1 MSSRSKILMAMF
13 FALDL
18 SLKHDSLCQLGPSPI
33 SPHGPAIGKATFQ
46 MMGVFAERSMIERV
60 RAGIVRARRAAPNAA
75 RPSAAPDC
83 QPRRKSEFATLWRLL
98 ARPRF
103 HKIAAT
109 FHAATGTVQRI
120 ASG

>member
-46 MMGVFAERSMIERV
+46 MMGVFARAQHD
-60 RAGIVRARRAAPNAA
+60 RAGACWHRPSKASGTKRGKAFGRARLPAETEERIRDAL
-75 RPSAAPDC
+75 
-83 QPRRKSEFATLWRLL
+83 AT
-98 ARPRF
+98 PGE
-103 HKIAAT
+103 AT
-109 FHAATGTVQRI
+109 I
-120 ASG
+120 S